1 MKKRVLFALSFCF
14 LLLGVFAFSGTG
26 KAVLE
31 ETGLVEVKAKAD
43 DEERLGEPDESVH
56 LLKAKSDDEERLGEP
71 DESVHLLTVFF
82 E

>member
-26 KAVLE
+26 EVILE
-31 ETGLVEVKAKAD
+31 ESGLVEVKEKVD
-43 DEERLGEPDESVH
+43 DEERLG
-56 LLKAKSDDEERLGEP
+56 KP
-71 DESVHLLTVFF
+71 DESVHLLTVIF